1 MKKSI
6 AAACFAL
13 VFAGSAG
20 AAFGAGFTLT
30 VKAGYFMPP
39 DHDFRDVYGGGPAFG
54 VDIAIPVAGP
64 VQIWAGADLF
74 SKTGLLSVSEEETKV
89 RITPLYAGLRA
100 EFGKTGLRPYVGAAA
115 AYFLFRE
122 ENPLGTVS
130 ENGLGFLTQAGIL
143 ARLGGSLWL
152 DIFAG
157 YRVCTLRTDGDDPL
171 EAKVGGLSAGL
182 GLAYRF

>member
-54 VDIAIPVAGP
+54 VDIAFPVAGP

-74 SKTGLLSVSEEETKV
+74 SNTGLLSGSEE
-89 RITPLYAGLRA
+89 
-100 EFGKTGLRPYVGAAA
+100 
-115 AYFLFRE
+115 
-122 ENPLGTVS
+122 
-130 ENGLGFLTQAGIL
+130 
-143 ARLGGSLWL
+143 
-152 DIFAG
+152 
-157 YRVCTLRTDGDDPL
+157 
-171 EAKVGGLSAGL
+171 
-182 GLAYRF
+182 